1 MWKQSLI
8 VLNLKCQEK
17 RKAEEPQETISEKAL
32 FMPTLE
38 GDEKVPSMLPLEDYK
53 KTAYV
58 TNRLTI
64 QEE

>member
-1 MWKQSLI
+1 MWKQFLI
-8 VLNLKCQEK
+8 VLNLKFQEK

-32 FMPTLE
+32 LMPTLE

-58 TNRLTI
+58 TTMLTI

>member
-1 MWKQSLI
+1 
-8 VLNLKCQEK
+8 
-17 RKAEEPQETISEKAL
+17 
-32 FMPTLE
+32 MPTLE

-58 TNRLTI
+58 TTRLTI